1 MFNLF
6 GKIIEVFVGNE
17 GTAKEPSP
25 LTKKRTEPS
34 LSDDWILV
42 GGPNNSKKPFFAQ
55 QTSVSSTSPP
65 FLPLEPE
72 DLPNL
77 FKLPEPPVPD
87 TVQRTTV
94 SSQIVKSILG
104 KNHNVISEKEDLSI
118 RISRAARRQNPRN
131 TNSVIQM
138 QSKNMDQR
146 KPTQIIIF
154 GRGKRNISHKRHS

>member
-17 GTAKEPSP
+17 DTTKEPSP
-25 LTKKRTEPS
+25 LTEKQTEPK

-42 GGPNNSKKPFFAQ
+42 GGPSNSKKPFFAQ
-55 QTSVSSTSPP
+55 QTCVSSTDPP

-77 FKLPEPPVPD
+77 FKLPESPVAD

-94 SSQIVKSILG
+94 SSKIIKSILG
-104 KNHNVISEKEDLSI
+104 KNHNAVSENEDLSI
-118 RISRAARRQNPRN
+118 RISRAARRQKPQNN
-131 TNSVIQM
+131 NSAIQL

-146 KPTQIIIF
+146 KHTQIQIF
-154 GRGKRNISHKRHS
+154 GRGKRSISHKRHN